1 MEYQLAR
8 GEIYEIPS
16 EKSHQGVSIL
26 LGLTRRWCK
35 EKRGYTKTD
44 HKYRDPTCGSSN
56 YVSMTLGLS
65 PTRKPS
71 LFGEP
76 GYVRIIHQSSP
87 KFIPR
92 YFAHFDISIPCC
104 TTNCCLIH
112 ISY

>member
-1 MEYQLAR
+1 MSVIDEWNRVNRTKNREA
-8 GEIYEIPS
+8 I
-16 EKSHQGVSIL
+16 VSIL